1 MGKADRMTAE
11 ELEYIRAVYPEIGPS
26 AIARNL
32 GRSLSAV
39 KARIKEMGLKKET
52 RIVEFPKVEV
62 TLHDPQNELDRLIET
77 RELLRK
83 SLVDAPP
90 NCIASISKEY
100 RAVLQDIEA
109 LENKKDDAQDN
120 PLEQLAKKIANGM

>member
-1 MGKADRMTAE
+1 MGKADRMSDE
-11 ELEYIRAVYPEIGPS
+11 ELEYIRSVYPELGPS

-39 KARIKEMGLKKET
+39 KARIKEMGLKKPDAQISVVKFDRNT
-52 RIVEFPKVEV
+52 TIK
-62 TLHDPQNELDRLIET
+62 DYDRLV
-77 RELLRK
+77 ELRDILHQRLTEA
-83 SLVDAPP
+83 SPRC
-90 NCIASISKEY
+90 NCGQFSKEY

-109 LENKKDDAQDN
+109 LESKNSSDQDN